1 MLAEKISHKKDNLS
15 RKIDSFSQDYFFDIQ
30 SVNPAAKL
38 IDEQQIAKIL
48 TKLAVGSATVWWSI
62 LELKEMYLIHRSSK
76 KG

>member
-1 MLAEKISHKKDNLS
+1 LS